1 MSWVANVMISAD
13 SADRAN
19 VEALSDWL
27 RDEAPLRGQS
37 DGSGVGHLNLTTRQ
51 DPGWGGW
58 KWPECRVW
66 AGALNHCDLA
76 ALRKRVAE
84 TPWREPNIVQ
94 LFVMDQEESFFR
106 LWMIRGGELRQF
118 APLEPSEEDA
128 DFYLT

>member
-1 MSWVANVMISAD
+1 MSWVANVMVSVDCAD
-13 SADRAN
+13 EAN

-27 RDEAPLRGQS
+27 RDEAPRRGQP
-37 DGSGVGHLNLTTRQ
+37 DASGVGHLKLITGQ
-51 DPGWGGW
+51 EPGWGGW

-84 TPWREPNIVQ
+84 MPWREPNIVQ

>member
-1 MSWVANVMISAD
+1 MISAD
-13 SADRAN
+13 SADTAY

-27 RDEAPLRGQS
+27 RHEAPLRGQP
-37 DGSGVGHLNLTTRQ
+37 DDSGVGHLRLPTDQ

-66 AGALNHCDLA
+66 AGALNHCDLE

-128 DFYLT
+128 GFYLS